1 MCRQVLFRHHN
12 MPRLTPRQAG
22 RHLDSSA
29 TPRITPL
36 TMSDGVQELC
46 ASRSPTE
53 EVRLDTGCCPRSNMF
68 GSPVGV
74 ATKPPGRSA
83 MLGLPLGRTLAKL
96 RGRQVEWEHRP
107 QSRSRSRLGRRHLKE
122 QPLEEEVDMGL
133 VRHLKEQP
141 LEEEV
146 DMGLVGG
153 PCAWQA
159 SSGLNPKASGVST
172 AGYSKADA
180 EKEDLKGAQEEEVEV
195 RRMKRVKLQLQ
206 EMIRAKPNRAASWP
220 KARREREKKKK
231 KKKSEG

>member
-1 MCRQVLFRHHN
+1 
-12 MPRLTPRQAG
+12 
-22 RHLDSSA
+22 
-29 TPRITPL
+29 
-36 TMSDGVQELC
+36 
-46 ASRSPTE
+46 
-53 EVRLDTGCCPRSNMF
+53 
-68 GSPVGV
+68 
-74 ATKPPGRSA
+74 

-133 VRHLKEQP
+133 VRHLEEQP

-220 KARREREKKKK
+220 KASGAGRDGRRRRRRREVRRMKEDWKGAGEEEEEEEVRRMKRAKLQLQEMISTAKSNRAASWLRELAKLRRKMAYEERKGHRSYGCEK
-231 KKKSEG
+231 